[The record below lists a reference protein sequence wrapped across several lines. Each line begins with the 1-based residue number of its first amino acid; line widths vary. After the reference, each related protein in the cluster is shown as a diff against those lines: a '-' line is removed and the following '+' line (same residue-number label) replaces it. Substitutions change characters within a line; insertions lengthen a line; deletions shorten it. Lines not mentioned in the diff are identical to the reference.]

1 MGLDD
6 AVGQLTA
13 WLATGKQSVITA
25 LPNLATALLV
35 LVVGWGLAWVL
46 RRAVLAA
53 FRRIAARL
61 PPGLTRQA
69 WMETVDD
76 QRAGQVAAGGL
87 YWLVLALAAVIAVN
101 ALDVPLFSGWMD
113 KLAGYLPKLAVA
125 AVLVLGGVVAGR
137 LARNAIL
144 QTASRGAASQAG
156 KLARLTQVSIVAAAA
171 LIAAEQLGLD
181 VSLLKNV
188 LLIVMSA
195 ALGAAALAFG
205 LGAREVV
212 SDILAMHY
220 VNKSYRIGQVV
231 RIGSQQG
238 RIVRTTR
245 TSVLLENAEGEL
257 AIPGRRFAND
267 PCVLLN
273 EEVDRG
279 A

>member
-1 MGLDD
+1 
-6 AVGQLTA
+6 
-13 WLATGKQSVITA
+13 
-25 LPNLATALLV
+25 
-35 LVVGWGLAWVL
+35 
-46 RRAVLAA
+46 
-53 FRRIAARL
+53 
-61 PPGLTRQA
+61 
-69 WMETVDD
+69 
-76 QRAGQVAAGGL
+76 
-87 YWLVLALAAVIAVN
+87 
-101 ALDVPLFSGWMD
+101 
-113 KLAGYLPKLAVA
+113 
-125 AVLVLGGVVAGR
+125 
-137 LARNAIL
+137 
-144 QTASRGAASQAG
+144 
-156 KLARLTQVSIVAAAA
+156 LTQVSIVAAAA

>member
-101 ALDVPLFSGWMD
+101 ALDVPLFSGSSE
-113 KLAGYLPKLAVA
+113 
-125 AVLVLGGVVAGR
+125 
-137 LARNAIL
+137 
-144 QTASRGAASQAG
+144 ASSQA
-156 KLARLTQVSIVAAAA
+156 VSPATPSSRRQAAA
-171 LIAAEQLGLD
+171 LPRR
-181 VSLLKNV
+181 
-188 LLIVMSA
+188 
-195 ALGAAALAFG
+195 
-205 LGAREVV
+205 RENWLV
-212 SDILAMHY
+212 
-220 VNKSYRIGQVV
+220 
-231 RIGSQQG
+231 
-238 RIVRTTR
+238 
-245 TSVLLENAEGEL
+245 
-257 AIPGRRFAND
+257 
-267 PCVLLN
+267 
-273 EEVDRG
+273 
-279 A
+279 